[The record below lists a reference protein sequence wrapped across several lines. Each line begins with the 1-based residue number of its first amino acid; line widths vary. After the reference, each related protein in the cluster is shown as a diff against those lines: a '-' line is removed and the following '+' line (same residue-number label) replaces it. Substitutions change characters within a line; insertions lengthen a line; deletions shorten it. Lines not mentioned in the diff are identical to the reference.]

1 MRPLVLLTLIAAL
14 LGANTA
20 QARLF
25 WQTYGSVVP
34 ADDCG
39 SSCTWNWNQDYF
51 VPRHCSSCR
60 YGLFS
65 PCKTSRTT
73 SPACKWRHPFYP
85 GYCGIYGPCHY
96 GRRDHVY
103 DCHCGCGPVRYGCYL
118 PVLRPDGMLPNV
130 ERSKFQVL
138 GSLPIPGDELLASL
152 DMGTAS
158 DADADAN
165 EEALPGV
172 LLPRVTPV
180 ERTLPSLGLPPT
192 ESLTQ

>member
-1 MRPLVLLTLIAAL
+1 
-14 LGANTA
+14 
-20 QARLF
+20 
-25 WQTYGSVVP
+25 
-34 ADDCG
+34 
-39 SSCTWNWNQDYF
+39 
-51 VPRHCSSCR
+51 
-60 YGLFS
+60 
-65 PCKTSRTT
+65 
-73 SPACKWRHPFYP
+73 
-85 GYCGIYGPCHY
+85 
-96 GRRDHVY
+96 
-103 DCHCGCGPVRYGCYL
+103 VRYGCYL

-158 DADADAN
+158 DANADAN
-165 EEALPGV
+165 EEVLPGV

>member
-65 PCKTSRTT
+65 PCKTSCTT
-73 SPACKWRHPFYP
+73 SPACKWRHPLYP

-96 GRRDHVY
+96 GRRDHV
-103 DCHCGCGPVRYGCYL
+103 CHCGCGPARHGGYP
-118 PVLRPDGMLPNV
+118 PVLRPGDMLPNV

-152 DMGTAS
+152 DMGAAS
-158 DADADAN
+158 SAN
-165 EEALPGV
+165 ANDEALPGV

-180 ERTLPSLGLPPT
+180 EPPLPSLGLPPT